1 MQMGTDELN
10 NLVKEVKETVATGVH
25 VSEDKKQF
33 TAVDMW
39 QIKKHMKT
47 SARSARRWNL
57 N

>member
-10 NLVKEVKETVATGVH
+10 NLVKEVKETVATVAH

-39 QIKKHMKT
+39 QIKKQMKA
-47 SARSARRWNL
+47 SARVSRRWNL

>member
-10 NLVKEVKETVATGVH
+10 NLVKEVKETVATDINATQ
-25 VSEDKKQF
+25 DKKEF

-39 QIKKHMKT
+39 HIQKQMKA
-47 SARSARRWNL
+47 SARVTRRWNL